1 MAIAQPRA
9 PRHIIYIVS
18 VLVGAALAAC
28 TEREPDERA
37 AQTPSNRD
45 SDPAV
50 AGSGD
55 VAGHPSPSPAPP
67 TQTPAKGSPTIA
79 PGASQPADPRSAPG
93 PSTMTPGELP
103 STPATTDSESGFHLD
118 DPEVEYEIPRR
129 RSRPSKGRTIQIVLR
144 SSPPGAVAAVDGVA
158 VGPTPT
164 LWEGAVDATSREFT
178 FVLPGYAI
186 ARYRFVPTRSGI
198 VHGTLEPIKA
208 EGEDGDPRDRRRL
221 RARPQAQPGPATK

>member
-18 VLVGAALAAC
+18 VLAAALGAC
-28 TEREPDERA
+28 TAREPDERGEQTAPSQRDEDASIAGAGQA
-37 AQTPSNRD
+37 AGQTSRPATRTQGPAEGSATTPRPSQAN
-45 SDPAV
+45 
-50 AGSGD
+50 
-55 VAGHPSPSPAPP
+55 PSTAS
-67 TQTPAKGSPTIA
+67 TPAASP
-79 PGASQPADPRSAPG
+79 
-93 PSTMTPGELP
+93 MTPGPL
-103 STPATTDSESGFHLD
+103 SSAPATDPESGFHLD

-129 RSRPSKGRTIQIVLR
+129 PSRPRKGRTIQIVLR

-164 LWEGAVDATSREFT
+164 LWEGAVDATPREFT

-208 EGEDGDPRDRRRL
+208 EGKDGDPRDRRRV
-221 RARPQAQPGPATK
+221 RAPPDAYPGPVTK